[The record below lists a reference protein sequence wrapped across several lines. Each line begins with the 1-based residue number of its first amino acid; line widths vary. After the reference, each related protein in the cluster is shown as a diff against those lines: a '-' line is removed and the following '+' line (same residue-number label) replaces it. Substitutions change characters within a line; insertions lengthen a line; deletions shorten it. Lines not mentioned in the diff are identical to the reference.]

1 MWKGFQSKS
10 YCLSNSLISYIL
22 VNSKTVAIDARRR
35 NNLMKVVIGMAN
47 CEILLWTSSFII
59 DENEISEIETIDKKN
74 LYSHNDEVTDVSFN
88 ENGTKIVS
96 CGLDRK
102 LFVCDTD
109 TGMILFQ
116 KEDSD
121 PLICLSWNFSNEILY
136 IGDKA
141 GFIHVWN
148 MINGDKLCDKEVF
161 NGPVTA
167 ITSIKNE
174 NGCKVIVGGVDHNEF
189 IVKQWSSE

>member
-1 MWKGFQSKS
+1 MVS
-10 YCLSNSLISYIL
+10 YLPVTGKI
-22 VNSKTVAIDARRR
+22 VAVDARRQ
-35 NNLMKVVIGMAN
+35 NNIIKIVIGMAN
-47 CEILLWTSSFII
+47 RDVMLWITSFTDAMNI
-59 DENEISEIETIDKKN
+59 NELETIDKKN
-74 LYSHNDEVTDVSFN
+74 LYSHSDEVTDVSFDQ
-88 ENGTKIVS
+88 NGTKIVS

-121 PLICLSWNFSNEILY
+121 PLICLNWRIDNEILY
-136 IGDKA
+136 TGDNE

-148 MINGDKLCDKEVF
+148 MISGEKLCDEEAF

-167 ITSIKNE
+167 ITSIMNK
-174 NGCKVIVGGVDHNEF
+174 NGCKVIAGGVDSNEF
-189 IVKQWSSE
+189 IVKQWTGE